1 MKLLASLTSPYGRK
15 LRVLAHE
22 LGIDLPLEDTAPM
35 ADPAALLAANPLGK
49 VPALVLD
56 DGSGGGS
63 AIIDSPVIAAY
74 LIGLVPAQTLLPVS
88 GPAHW
93 QARSTEALA
102 DGVLDA
108 AIILRFNMAQGI
120 TAGPWVDRQYRA
132 IERALAVM
140 NGRVGGSDFGD
151 ICMAVACD
159 YLTFRFP
166 ELNWQVHNPALEE
179 LVGRLLAT
187 SAFQATQPP
196 R

>member
-22 LGIDLPLEDTAPM
+22 LRLTLPLEDTAPM
-35 ADPAALLAANPLGK
+35 ADPATLLAANPLGK

-56 DGSGGGS
+56 DGS

-74 LIGLVPAQTLLPVS
+74 LLAMVPAQKLLPKD

-120 TAGPWVDRQYRA
+120 SSGPWVDRQHRA
-132 IERALAVM
+132 IERALTVM
-140 NGRVGGSDFGD
+140 NGRAGGSGFGD
-151 ICMAVACD
+151 ICIAVACD

-166 ELNWQVHNPALEE
+166 DLDWREHNPALVE
-179 LVGRLLAT
+179 LTDRLLAT
-187 SAFQATQPP
+187 PAFAATRPP
-196 R
+196 A

>member
-1 MKLLASLTSPYGRK
+1 MKLLASPTSPYARK

-22 LGIDLPLEDTAPM
+22 LGLALAVEDTAPM
-35 ADPAALLAANPLGK
+35 ADPASLLAANPLGK

-56 DGSGGGS
+56 DGS

-74 LIGLVPAQTLLPVS
+74 LLAAVPAQTLLPAA
-88 GPAHW
+88 GAAHW

-120 TAGPWVDRQYRA
+120 TSGPWVDRQYRA

-140 NGRVGGSDFGD
+140 NTRVGGSGFGD
-151 ICMAVACD
+151 ICIAVACD
-159 YLTFRFP
+159 YLAFRFP
-166 ELNWQVHNPALEE
+166 DLDWRGHNPALVA
-179 LVGRLLAT
+179 LADRLLAAP
-187 SAFQATQPP
+187 AFQATVPP
-196 R
+196 A